1 MNRNKNTPIWNSK
14 DLAKILNIKILK
26 DVQFNSVEID
36 SREVKE
42 GSLFIALKGKN
53 FDGHDFIESAIKK
66 GAKGLIT
73 SKNIDINTDDII
85 IFKVKDVYKSIISI
99 ALSSLERVKKIDNS
113 KTIAITGSSG
123 KTSTKEM
130 LKTAL
135 NSVSKVYANRDDY
148 NNYTGVH
155 IH

>member
-1 MNRNKNTPIWNSK
+1 MNSNKNTLIWNSK
-14 DLAKILNIKILK
+14 DLNKILNIKILK

-42 GSLFIALKGKN
+42 GSLFIALKGKT

-99 ALSSLERVKKIDNS
+99 ALSSLERVKK
-113 KTIAITGSSG
+113 T
-123 KTSTKEM
+123 
-130 LKTAL
+130 
-135 NSVSKVYANRDDY
+135 VS
-148 NNYTGVH
+148 YTH
-155 IH
+155 LRAHET